1 MLAAAPPGRGCDHRG
16 MTVIAT
22 LTVVRA
28 AGSWADRL
36 RPYEIVVDDVPRG
49 RVASGKSLS
58 LALPPGRHRVRAGSG
73 AAVDVHLGPGE
84 EVRLRLETVHGA
96 ALRPED

>member
-1 MLAAAPPGRGCDHRG
+1 

-22 LTVVRA
+22 LTVFRA

-73 AAVDVHLGPGE
+73 AEIDVHLGPGE
-84 EVRLRLETVHGA
+84 EVRLRLETADGA
-96 ALRPED
+96 ALRPDG